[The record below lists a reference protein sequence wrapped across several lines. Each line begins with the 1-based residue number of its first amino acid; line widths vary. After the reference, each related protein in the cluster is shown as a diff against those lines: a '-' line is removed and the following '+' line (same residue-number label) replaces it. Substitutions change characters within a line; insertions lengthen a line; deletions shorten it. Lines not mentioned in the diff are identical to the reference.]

1 MGAIDMAPIEVAQMY
16 NTLSTGGYFSPLLAI
31 REVTTQQGKPLGHYS
46 LKTRSVFPEGPVYLV
61 NWILERVVHH
71 GTGAGAYRYLPPSLR
86 VAGKT
91 GTTNDL
97 RDSWFAGF
105 SGNRVAVVWVGR
117 DDNKPGKLT
126 GASGALP
133 LWARIMRD
141 SAPHPFAPATPD
153 DIEFFPFDVTDDDHD
168 DDDCD
173 VEVQVPFLRG
183 SLPEDFV
190 PCGGRRGVIDRVFDD
205 LFGDDE
211 RVPEEEPRRKKK
223 KNWFFDL
230 FD

>member
-1 MGAIDMAPIEVAQMY
+1 MAPIEVAQLY
-16 NTLSTGGYFSPLLAI
+16 NTLAAGGYYSPLLAI
-31 REVTTQQGKPLGHYS
+31 REVTTQQGKSLEHYT
-46 LKTRSVFPEGPVYLV
+46 LRSRPVFPEGPVYLL

-71 GTGAGAYRYLPPSLR
+71 GTGAGAYRYLPTTLR

-117 DDNKPGKLT
+117 DDNQPGKLT

-133 LWARIMRD
+133 MWARIMRD
-141 SAPHPFAPATPD
+141 SAPQTFEPATPE
-153 DIEFFPFDVTDDDHD
+153 DIEFFPFDASDNDHD

-173 VEVQVPFLRG
+173 EVTQVPFLRG

-190 PCGGRRGVIDRVFDD
+190 PCGGRRDD
-205 LFGDDE
+205 IERFFEDLIGDDE
-211 RVPEEEPRRKKK
+211 PADVEEGPRRKKKK